1 MFMDHAA
8 HRFATRLLRLFVAPA
23 PARPCGW
30 AAAGGS
36 WIGVSLALALALCVA
51 PPAFAAMS
59 DVERETQALERSV
72 ADNPREAL
80 KQGEVLREQALKAG
94 DRKLEL
100 RALRLIVMGCLQ
112 TEDMT
117 QLARVHEAAT
127 RLAESL
133 GDTQAKVEFVSA
145 KAGLL
150 AGEVKYKEA
159 QKTYDDAI
167 ALAEKSGLRR
177 VVGTVLLAKA
187 YVSGL
192 QGRDT
197 ESLELYFRAHQ
208 IFEDLGDAATARSV
222 LGSIGAAYAHDG
234 ASNEMLAKAL
244 TFHERSIAPEAEK
257 TARHEL
263 ATTYFNIAVV
273 YQRLKDWPKAT
284 QFVTKSK
291 ALFHVLDDTIGE
303 AFCSYRLGV
312 LAGESGNWAEA
323 LAHQNTALPVLKA
336 SGDTTMVFNVQ
347 RNRARALARLGKRRE
362 AVEALAAANTIRS
375 GIESSWME
383 TTYLADAADVASRL
397 GDFETA
403 YRTQLELHAAQQ
415 KAFIEARQRD
425 AAEMQTR
432 FEVKQTDAENEL
444 LRVRE
449 REAEARGL
457 AQLLAIILLLMV
469 LGALGWYLYRQRMQ
483 NQRFAD
489 LALRDDLTGLPN
501 RRSIL
506 EFARAQIRASN
517 GSQGSKAPL
526 CLALIDIDHFK
537 SINDDCGHAIGDAV
551 LVAFAAVCSHQ
562 LRSIDRL
569 GRFGGEEFM
578 LIMPGAD
585 LTQIPQMFNRL
596 RDAVAGLRVNGV
608 PADRHLTFSMGAT
621 AFGAVDDDLEKMTKR
636 ADDALYRAK
645 QGGRNRYE
653 TD

>member
-1 MFMDHAA
+1 MFIDHAA
-8 HRFATRLLRLFVAPA
+8 HRFLNRLMRLFAASAVVRPQARVASQVV
-23 PARPCGW
+23 W
-30 AAAGGS
+30 AAAL
-36 WIGVSLALALALCVA
+36 LALAMGVA
-51 PPAFAAMS
+51 PPADAALS
-59 DVERETQALERSV
+59 DSERATLALERSV

-80 KQGEVLREQALKAG
+80 KQGEVLREQALKSG

-100 RALRLIVMGCLQ
+100 RALRLVVMGCIQ

-117 QLARVHEAAT
+117 RLAGVHEAAT
-127 RLAESL
+127 KLAESL
-133 GDTQAKVEFVSA
+133 GDVQAKVEFLSA
-145 KAGLL
+145 RAGLL
-150 AGEVKYKEA
+150 AGEVKYKES
-159 QKTYDDAI
+159 QKAYDEAI
-167 ALAEKSGLRR
+167 ALAEKSGLKRA
-177 VVGTVLLAKA
+177 VGTVLLAKA

-208 IFEDLGDAATARSV
+208 LFEDLGDAATARSV

-244 TFHERSIAPEAEK
+244 TFHERSIAPDAEK
-257 TARHEL
+257 SARHEL

-323 LAHQNTALPVLKA
+323 LGHQNTALPVLKA

-347 RNRARALARLGKRRE
+347 RNRARALARLGKRRD
-362 AVEALAAANTIRS
+362 AVEALAAANAIRS

-383 TTYLADAADVASRL
+383 TTYLADAADVAARL
-397 GDFETA
+397 GDFEAA
-403 YRTQLELHAAQQ
+403 YRNQLALHAVQQ

-469 LGALGWYLYRQRMQ
+469 LGALGWYLFRQRMQ

-506 EFARAQIRASN
+506 EFARAQIRASSSSN
-517 GSQGSKAPL
+517 TPL

-551 LVAFAAVCSHQ
+551 LVAFAAVCSQQ

-585 LTQIPQMFNRL
+585 LTQVPQMFNRL

-608 PADRHLTFSMGAT
+608 PADRHLAFSMGAT
-621 AFGAVDDDLEKMTKR
+621 AFVAGDDDLEKMTKR